1 MAVEYTETFEQILND
16 TVPQTPGIIRSVALR
31 ELRLACREF
40 FEKSYAWVVLVEDI
54 TAPAGNEVIQ
64 VDDGDANT
72 EVIGILEVG
81 FNGRSVPPTPHR
93 PTRLGQ
99 DPTFTESDVPKAYW
113 VNSNPDEFGFF
124 PFLKT
129 ANGGNA
135 APVLDV
141 LVALIPA
148 FDANALPR
156 QITLKYY
163 DAIVQGYLARVYNH
177 PNKPYS
183 APMLAGQQRASF
195 LKAIGFYAAQRKQGY
210 NNSQAWAFPSGWGV
224 QRLGGNG

>member
-31 ELRLACREF
+31 ELRLAAREF
-40 FEKSYAWVVLVEDI
+40 FEKSYAWVVTIEDI
-54 TAPAGNEVIQ
+54 TAPAGDEVIQ

-72 EVIGILEVG
+72 EVIGILEVA
-81 FNGRSVPPTPHR
+81 FNGRPVPPRPHR
-93 PTRLGQ
+93 PAQFGQ
-99 DPTFTESDVPKAYW
+99 DPAFTTSDVPKSYW

-124 PFLKT
+124 PFLENVDGNN
-129 ANGGNA
+129 AN
-135 APVLDV
+135 PVTSV
-141 LVALIPA
+141 RVALIPSFTA
-148 FDANALPR
+148 TDLPR

-163 DAIVQGYLARVYNH
+163 DAIVTGYLARVYGH

-183 APMLAGQQRASF
+183 APMLAGQQRTSF
-195 LKAIGFYAAQRKQGY
+195 VKSIGFYAAQRKQGY
-210 NNSQAWAFPSGWGV
+210 NNSPAWCFPRGWGV